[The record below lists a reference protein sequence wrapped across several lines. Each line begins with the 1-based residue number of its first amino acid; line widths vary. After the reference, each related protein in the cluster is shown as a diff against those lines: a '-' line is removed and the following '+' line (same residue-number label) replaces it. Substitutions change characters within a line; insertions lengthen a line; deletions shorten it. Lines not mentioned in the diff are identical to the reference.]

1 MLHPMM
7 KISVITNISVFR
19 FYEYIGD
26 ILTDI
31 LTQNIDRPKIGENL
45 LKYKIKL
52 LKMKLEV

>member
-19 FYEYIGD
+19 FYGYIGD

-52 LKMKLEV
+52 LKMKFEV